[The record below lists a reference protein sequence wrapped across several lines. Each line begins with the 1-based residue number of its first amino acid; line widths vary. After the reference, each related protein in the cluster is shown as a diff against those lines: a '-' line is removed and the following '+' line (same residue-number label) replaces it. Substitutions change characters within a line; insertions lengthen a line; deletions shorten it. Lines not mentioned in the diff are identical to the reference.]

1 MYECILLLFELRNEY
16 IIRHYHLTLIVQLF
30 TTVMDLTKGNEE
42 ENKNCKDKEKKKS
55 KFPPICPTLIVPLS
69 LQEIKEDWYGM
80 SGQTTRSSNK
90 RPKSFEENLKV

>member
-1 MYECILLLFELRNEY
+1 
-16 IIRHYHLTLIVQLF
+16 
-30 TTVMDLTKGNEE
+30 MDLTKGNEE

-90 RPKSFEENLKV
+90 RTDYKVF